1 MLSAIIMALYLN
13 SLVHST
19 PSIKCLNDEAGIS
32 WGPGK
37 EGRILSLKKIPKSFT
52 FKIQLKVEADAW
64 MLLQVKC

>member
-1 MLSAIIMALYLN
+1 MLSAIIMALYLY

-37 EGRILSLKKIPKSFT
+37 EGRILSLKKYSKKFY
-52 FKIQLKVEADAW
+52 F
-64 MLLQVKC
+64 